1 MPSQVFISGK
11 NWMLSLAELTVY
23 LETHNNKFEVQYFN
37 REFFVIELE
46 KPLGSSEMEDLGGTI
61 KIGDPKLTLPTDL
74 VKEAFITKNKQA
86 QKQVTATI
94 AESSIP
100 KNMQPDK
107 VFFGISLYF
116 TDNAYASMGMRMQRA
131 IGSAIKDELKA
142 SGKKA
147 DFMGFGVDRK
157 QAQLTHVEVIKKN
170 LVENQAEVLFCIGK
184 TQTWVAT
191 TVAVHNPFEFQKRDI
206 QKPNQRVIFAMPPR
220 LARMMV
226 NLSACNEGKVLLD
239 PFCGVGTILQEALL
253 EKASVIG
260 IDKNSWCV
268 KAAEENLEWL
278 IQTYELHDTDFRVLQ
293 GEVEQLA
300 EKIGLEM
307 VDSIVSEPDLGPA
320 LREVPTGPYAIKIM
334 EKLEPLFSNYIEESY
349 RTLKPGGRLILV
361 TPYIKTRSNEAVS
374 MPINE
379 EIERVGFKRIYAFN
393 FGMFNRDLDVG
404 KLVHAASLVEM
415 DERHKIGREIH
426 ILQK

>member
-1 MPSQVFISGK
+1 
-11 NWMLSLAELTVY
+11 MLSLAELTAY
-23 LETHNNKFEVQYFN
+23 FETHNIKFEVQYFN
-37 REFFVIELE
+37 REFFVIEVE
-46 KPLGSSEMEDLGGTI
+46 KPLGPSEMEDLGGTI
-61 KIGDPKLTLPTDL
+61 KIGDPKITLPTDL
-74 VKEAFITKNKQA
+74 IKEAFIIKNKQA

-107 VFFGISLYF
+107 VFFGVSLYF
-116 TDNAYASMGMRMQRA
+116 TDNAYAPMGMRMQRA
-131 IGSAIKDELKA
+131 IGSAIKDELKVL
-142 SGKKA
+142 GKKA

-170 LVENQAEVLFCIGK
+170 FVENQAEVLFCVGK

-220 LARMMV
+220 LARIMV
-226 NLSACNEGKVLLD
+226 NLSACNKGKVLLD

-253 EKASVIG
+253 EKAAVIG

-268 KAAEENLEWL
+268 EAAEENLEWL
-278 IQTYELHDTDFRVLQ
+278 IQTYELHGTDFRVLQ

-320 LREVPTGPYAIKIM
+320 LREVPTGPYAEKIM
-334 EKLEPLFSNYIEESY
+334 EKLEPLFSSYIEESY
-349 RTLKPGGRLILV
+349 RTLKTGGRLILV
-361 TPYIKTRSNEAVS
+361 TPYIKTRSNEAVT

-379 EIERVGFKRIYAFN
+379 EIERVGFKRVYAFN